1 MRAAPGRTSTRA
13 APSLMLSTRT
23 LSLARVVML
32 TTLSVRSLLS
42 LLMPPTRLDV
52 RSYIAEALH
61 FNYLN
66 FYTDRILK
74 KEDSEEKIVEK
85 VIGRLTEKL
94 CSTLCFLYCI
104 SAA

>member
-1 MRAAPGRTSTRA
+1 
-13 APSLMLSTRT
+13 ML
-23 LSLARVVML
+23 LFWEIIYHNV
-32 TTLSVRSLLS
+32 
-42 LLMPPTRLDV
+42 
-52 RSYIAEALH
+52 IAI
-61 FNYLN
+61 
-66 FYTDRILK
+66 DRILK